1 MLFCRQNIKVSL
13 EPRRL
18 SISGK
23 AELHEDH
30 HSGEHTH
37 SLKHEQLMFRV
48 IDLPCEVSL
57 SKTKATFND
66 GTLEVVMPKTAPAKG
81 IRVETTPG
89 LPAEDNASGLEA
101 AVAPAGGP
109 WNQRAD
115 RQGAS
120 SIGEEIASARFS

>member
-1 MLFCRQNIKVSL
+1 VSTLPYAPAFLGFKRQEIKVSL
-13 EPRRL
+13 EPRL

-30 HSGEHTH
+30 HSGKYTH

-48 IDLPCEVSL
+48 IDLPCEVNL

-66 GTLEVVMPKTAPAKG
+66 GTLEIVMPTTAPAKS

-101 AVAPAGGP
+101 AVAGGP
-109 WNQRAD
+109 GINEPIFRGQA
-115 RQGAS
+115 
-120 SIGEEIASARFS
+120 ASARR